1 MDTLI
6 QGGLLDTI
14 PPHAAFIIFG
24 LPSEPY
30 VPMISTGEGSN
41 KVFGGRESFII
52 DWLLIDS
59 RLHECG

>member
-14 PPHAAFIIFG
+14 PPHATFIILG

-30 VPMISTGEGSN
+30 VPIISTGDGS
-41 KVFGGRESFII
+41 KTVFGGRESFIFG
-52 DWLLIDS
+52 DF
-59 RLHECG
+59 